1 MVRAMRV
8 YIRRVGGKMS
18 SELVVSL
25 SVPSNYGYLSEG
37 SLLRLLF
44 DFLVQAGKTGALIL
58 LVTPVFNM

>member
-1 MVRAMRV
+1 
-8 YIRRVGGKMS
+8 MS

-44 DFLVQAGKTGALIL
+44 DFLVQAGKTGELTL